1 MFWGEAMSR
10 FMDHLRSRRTA
21 ARRAQAI
28 ERALQIGPAGH
39 RSEPDERPTRQ
50 TLP

>member
-1 MFWGEAMSR
+1 ME
-10 FMDHLRSRRTA
+10 HLRSRRTA

-28 ERALQIGPAGH
+28 ERALGITPTAEANQRPA
-39 RSEPDERPTRQ
+39 RQ